1 MIDRAQLKS
10 QITERLTWSRAVVLI
25 GPRQCGKTTLARQF
39 VAPDSANY
47 FDLEDPVHLA
57 RLEQPMTALSPL
69 TGLVVIDEV
78 QRRPDLFPVLRVLLD
93 RNPLPAKFLILGSA
107 GPSLLRQS
115 SESLAGRISM
125 IEMRGFTL
133 AEVGAAAQM
142 THWVRGAYPPAYLAN
157 TDQQSIQWRRDLLE
171 TVVTRDV
178 LQNGH
183 TLPSVTVLRLLH
195 MLAHYHGQLWNA
207 SELATSLGI
216 SQPTVKRYVDTFE
229 GLLMLRQLRPWYEN
243 LGKRQV
249 KTPKLYIRDTGLL
262 HQLLGIRNQS
272 DLLNH
277 PKSGASWEGYAIE
290 EIIGRFQTWQPYFW
304 STHNQAELDLFLTD
318 GSKRI
323 GVECKRVDAPRL
335 TPSMK
340 IAINDLKLDRL
351 FVIYP
356 GAIRYSVDEMIEA
369 MPLNMLAS
377 PEFSLLACSPC
388 A

>member
-1 MIDRAQLKS
+1 MINRVHLKS
-10 QITERLTWSRAVVLI
+10 QITERLAWSRAVVLI

-47 FDLEDPVHLA
+47 FDLEDPVNLA

-107 GPSLLRQS
+107 GPSLLQQS

-125 IEMRGFTL
+125 FEMRGFTL

-142 THWVRGAYPPAYLAN
+142 THWVRGAYPPAYLAD
-157 TDQQSIQWRRDLLE
+157 TDQQSVQWRRDLLE

-183 TLPSVTVLRLLH
+183 MLPTVTVLRLLH

-216 SQPTVKRYVDTFE
+216 SQPTIKRYVDTFE

-262 HQLLGIRNQS
+262 HQLLGIRTQS
-272 DLLNH
+272 DLFNH

-290 EIIGRFQTWQPYFW
+290 EVIGRFQTWQPYFW
-304 STHNQAELDLFLTD
+304 STHNQAELDLFLTN
-318 GSKRI
+318 GSQRI

-335 TPSMK
+335 TPSMQ

-356 GAIRYSVDEMIEA
+356 GAIRYSIAEKIEA

-377 PEFSLLACSPC
+377 PEFSLV
-388 A
+388 